1 MNSHWAK
8 KSRVAFALATVA
20 HVLGWAAFLWIVL
33 WPNSYQG
40 VSATPVSVDGPNFYR
55 GVSATPVSVDG
66 PNFYRGVSATLV
78 NVDGTGATESVEV
91 HRYSSFTEVNGY
103 WLVIPLFVPVI
114 VTGLALLFVLTRR
127 ERRVSNALV
136 VWGLSAVLLVFC
148 GLGYYSF
155 GMTYLPAAIALIVT
169 AVALV
174 ERRVK
179 RDATHSCPR
188 RVVSCCG
195 KSRAP

>member
-1 MNSHWAK
+1 M
-8 KSRVAFALATVA
+8 
-20 HVLGWAAFLWIVL
+20 
-33 WPNSYQG
+33 
-40 VSATPVSVDGPNFYR
+40 
-55 GVSATPVSVDG
+55 
-66 PNFYRGVSATLV
+66 TLI

-136 VWGLSAVLLVFC
+136 VWGLSAILLVFC

-155 GMTYLPAAIALIVT
+155 GMKYLPAAIALIVT
-169 AVALV
+169 AVAFGRGRGLPWLND
-174 ERRVK
+174 E
-179 RDATHSCPR
+179 
-188 RVVSCCG
+188 
-195 KSRAP
+195 

>member
-40 VSATPVSVDGPNFYR
+40 VSATP
-55 GVSATPVSVDG
+55 
-66 PNFYRGVSATLV
+66 V

-114 VTGLALLFVLTRR
+114 VTGLALLFVLTWTV
-127 ERRVSNALV
+127 RRVSNALV
-136 VWGLSAVLLVFC
+136 VWGLAAVLLVFC

-169 AVALV
+169 AVAFGRGRGLPWLN
-174 ERRVK
+174 
-179 RDATHSCPR
+179 DQ
-188 RVVSCCG
+188 
-195 KSRAP
+195 

>member
-33 WPNSYQG
+33 WPNSYQ
-40 VSATPVSVDGPNFYR
+40 

-169 AVALV
+169 AVAFG
-174 ERRVK
+174 
-179 RDATHSCPR
+179 
-188 RVVSCCG
+188 CG
-195 KSRAP
+195 RGLPWLNDE